1 MALPPTP
8 TKNLAIELTITADD
22 LKPST
27 RIFRDPLDATIESKI
42 ARRIVGI
49 VNVSETGQKTTEA
62 HRTTTTITIVEE
74 HYTTRP
80 TETMDHYYVTTQEDL
95 P

>member
-8 TKNLAIELTITADD
+8 PKNLSIELTISTSDR
-22 LKPST
+22 KPST
-27 RIFRDPLDATIESKI
+27 RIFRDPLDATIESQI
-42 ARRIVGI
+42 SRRVVGI
-49 VNVSETGQKTTEA
+49 AAVNDTAQETTEV
-62 HRTTTTITIVEE
+62 HQTTTTITVVEE

-80 TETMDHYYVTTQEDL
+80 TEMMDRYYATTQEDL